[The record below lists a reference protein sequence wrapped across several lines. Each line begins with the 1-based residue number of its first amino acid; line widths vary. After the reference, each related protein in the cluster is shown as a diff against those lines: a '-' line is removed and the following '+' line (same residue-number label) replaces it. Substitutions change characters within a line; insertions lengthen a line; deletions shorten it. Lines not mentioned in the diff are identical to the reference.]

1 MPPAERDP
9 LTAPETARAASL
21 PTLPLLHATF
31 LLAGLGTMLLGPI
44 LPLLS
49 RRWHLADAQS
59 GLLPLAQFCGATLGG
74 STVSA
79 RLSRS
84 LVTGLAAASTGFF
97 LFAVAPQFGLGL
109 AGLLVGGFGIGRTIA
124 CTNILAARRPSAS
137 HSTSSTLSRLNFS
150 WSFGA
155 LLSPLSAAWI
165 ASRFGVAVPLLSLA
179 CFALFLGLACAVQLR
194 SAPAPAAETTP
205 AAPSFLGRPAFV
217 YFAVLLLVYGGLET
231 SLSVWLTTY
240 AMRYGQ
246 SSLILSAYTMV
257 LLLCG
262 LTAGRAFAAW
272 LLLRLPDRLVQRAA
286 LGLAMALAA
295 ALALAHSAATIASLA
310 VLLGFALAPV
320 FPATFALVM
329 KQRPSAN
336 QAGLILAASGIG
348 AATLPWLMGLVSTHT
363 GSLQTALTLPIA
375 AAAIL
380 LALTLRTPTTASHAG
395 SVPRFPVRPGV

>member
-1 MPPAERDP
+1 MPPPERAS
-9 LTAPETARAASL
+9 LTAPESAHASSV
-21 PTLPLLHATF
+21 PTLPLLHAAF

-84 LVTGLAAASTGFF
+84 LVNGLAAAAIGFF
-97 LFAVAPQFGLGL
+97 LFALAPRFSLGL

-124 CTNILAARRPSAS
+124 CTNILAARRPAAS
-137 HSTSSTLSRLNFS
+137 HSSSSTLSWLNFS

-165 ASRFGVAVPLLSLA
+165 ASRFGVAVPLLGLASASL
-179 CFALFLGLACAVQLR
+179 LLGLLCAVQFRRTPFL
-194 SAPAPAAETTP
+194 AVQTTT
-205 AAPSFLGRPAFV
+205 AAPGSLNRTAFV
-217 YFAVLLLVYGGLET
+217 YFAALLLVYGGLET

-240 AMRYGQ
+240 AMRYGR

-272 LLLRLPDRLVQRAA
+272 LLLRLPDRSVQRAA
-286 LGLAMALAA
+286 LALTLALAA
-295 ALALAHSAATIASLA
+295 GLAAAHTSATIASLA
-310 VLLGFALAPV
+310 VLLGFTLAPV

-329 KQRPSAN
+329 KQIPSAN

-363 GSLQTALTLPIA
+363 GSLQTALTLPVA
-375 AAAIL
+375 AAAAL
-380 LALTLRTPTTASHAG
+380 LTLTLRPPATKPHAG